1 MAAIVEIDEENGK
14 SSSPA
19 LTHNVSNSNM
29 GSADASNLN
38 PTSCPIAPGENS
50 FEKWQLIHVTDMG
63 TSSAINNIRVW
74 RSGNLGTNAIHVTNA
89 SVSSY
94 RGEAKY
100 DTPTNRA
107 SVFAIFTMPTIIPGS
122 ANLGI
127 GGGLTASLTKV
138 GYSDFLIHQIQTT
151 RSALAGSTTV
161 MNYQY
166 DETV

>member
-1 MAAIVEIDEENGK
+1 MAAVVEVDEENGN

-19 LTHNVSNSNM
+19 LTHNITSSNM

-38 PTSCPIAPGENS
+38 PISNPISPGENS
-50 FEKWQLIHVTDMG
+50 FEKWQLLHVTDMG
-63 TSSAINNIRVW
+63 TSSTINNIRVW
-74 RSGNLGTNAIHVTNA
+74 RSGNLGANAIHVTNA

-100 DTPTNRA
+100 TTPTNKA
-107 SVFAIFTMPTIIPGS
+107 SVFAIFTMPTTIPGS
-122 ANLGI
+122 ANVGV
-127 GGGLTASLTKV
+127 GGSLTASLTKV
-138 GYSDFLIHQIQTT
+138 GYSDFLVHQIQTT

-161 MNYQY
+161 INYQY

>member
-1 MAAIVEIDEENGK
+1 MAATVEVDEQNGK

-19 LTHNVSNSNM
+19 LTHNIANSNM

-38 PTSCPIAPGENS
+38 PIGKPIAPGKNS
-50 FEKWQLIHVTDMG
+50 FEKWQLLHVIDMS
-63 TSSAINNIRVW
+63 TSSMINNIRVW
-74 RSGNLGTNAIHVTNA
+74 RSGDLGANAIHVTNA

-100 DTPTNRA
+100 QTPTDDT
-107 SVFAIFTMPTIIPGS
+107 SSYAIFSMPTQIPGS

-127 GGGLTASLTKV
+127 GGSFSGSLTKN
-138 GYSDFLIHQIQTT
+138 GYSDFFVHQIQTT
-151 RSALAGSTTV
+151 KAALAGSTTI

-166 DETV
+166 DETA

>member
-1 MAAIVEIDEENGK
+1 MAATVEVDEENGK

-19 LTHNVSNSNM
+19 LTHNIVSSNM
-29 GSADASNLN
+29 GSADASGLN
-38 PTSCPIAPGENS
+38 PISCPIAPGENS

-63 TSSAINNIRVW
+63 TSSSISNIRVW
-74 RSGNLGTNAIHVTNA
+74 RSGNLGANAIHLTNA
-89 SVSSY
+89 SASSY

-100 DTPTNRA
+100 RTPANVTSPFA
-107 SVFAIFTMPTIIPGS
+107 VFAMPTQIPGS

-127 GGGLTASLTKV
+127 GGSLIGSLTKA
-138 GYSDFLIHQIQTT
+138 GYSDFLVHQIQTT